1 MWFKL
6 ISTRVFFDIFLFFSF
21 VYSVVSWLSSVDC
34 NLRNSRFQ
42 RVFPCVISIPNSTIF
57 FAVRSFRFRFVAVR
71 WVRANIEITYKPC
84 CKWYYFVVG
93 YVSWG
98 CRYFSSVRC
107 RMSMAGWLTGL
118 TWLLPR
124 FDQPPHN
131 TALITSASFLH
142 IIIVMII
149 IIISQ
154 CCCCIPVLC
163 FMDLYV

>member
-6 ISTRVFFDIFLFFSF
+6 ISTRVFFDIFEFFFFRLFRSILTLFSWLQFAKFTFSTCVPMRHFDSQFNFFS
-21 VYSVVSWLSSVDC
+21 
-34 NLRNSRFQ
+34 
-42 RVFPCVISIPNSTIF
+42 
-57 FAVRSFRFRFVAVR
+57 VRSFRFRFVAVR

-98 CRYFSSVRC
+98 CRYFSLDRFGC
-107 RMSMAGWLTGL
+107 RWLTRL

-149 IIISQ
+149 IIMISQ
-154 CCCCIPVLC
+154 CCCCIPV
-163 FMDLYV
+163 